1 MDKEMTNAI
10 QLSIISVVF
19 CHRKPLFLCLKTLK
33 ILQKQLTSK
42 PIYVAQALIINI
54 FQGGS
59 LWLIFSYL
67 I

>member
-33 ILQKQLTSK
+33 ILQKTVDK
-42 PIYVAQALIINI
+42 
-54 FQGGS
+54 
-59 LWLIFSYL
+59 
-67 I
+67 